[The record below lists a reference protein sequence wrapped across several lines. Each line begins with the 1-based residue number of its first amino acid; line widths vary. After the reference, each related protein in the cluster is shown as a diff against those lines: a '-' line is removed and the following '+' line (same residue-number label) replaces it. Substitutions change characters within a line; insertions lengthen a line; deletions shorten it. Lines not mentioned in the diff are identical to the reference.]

1 MRGGSTSPAPKQ
13 QTSAPTTS
21 APVVNTTAQPI
32 VNATPVNMEPA
43 IQSMA
48 TNAVK
53 MGTTYVKGIQTFVP
67 PSRQSGLAVATS
79 AVTGAMSEVGRFT
92 TTGLTSGRNYGT
104 GVQNT
109 ASLSRSAGNLIGI
122 QSTSGTRTG
131 SSGMWSAGTESG
143 GRFGSGVSSR
153 ASAAWSAGSTL
164 ASRARA
170 GSNSISLYSVG
181 SGLGQGF
188 VNGINSRASAAWSA
202 GANLASASNS
212 GIRSRAQ
219 MRSPSRLT
227 FATAGD
233 FVAGWVNG
241 IKKRAK
247 QSYAAASYMAGA
259 AVDAVKEYATSY
271 MDALESEDVYEP
283 TVRPILDLSNVNGLG
298 DMSYDVRAALT
309 TNGMSNNDM
318 IALNNISVD
327 RQTLDLAANLTGS
340 NQQGQNGVT
349 QIDQS
354 THYKVDND
362 GLFEGA
368 TFVVREEA
376 DIDKITNAVRTTF
389 TKESELIEIFNRG
402 RG

>member
-1 MRGGSTSPAPKQ
+1 
-13 QTSAPTTS
+13 
-21 APVVNTTAQPI
+21 
-32 VNATPVNMEPA
+32 
-43 IQSMA
+43 
-48 TNAVK
+48 
-53 MGTTYVKGIQTFVP
+53 
-67 PSRQSGLAVATS
+67 
-79 AVTGAMSEVGRFT
+79 
-92 TTGLTSGRNYGT
+92 
-104 GVQNT
+104 
-109 ASLSRSAGNLIGI
+109 
-122 QSTSGTRTG
+122 
-131 SSGMWSAGTESG
+131 SAGTESG
-143 GRFGSGVSSR
+143 SRFGSGVSSR

-219 MRSPSRLT
+219 MKSPSRLT

-241 IKKRAK
+241 IKRRTK
-247 QSYAAASYMAGA
+247 QSYAAASEMAGA
-259 AVDAVKEYATSY
+259 AIDAVKSYATSY
-271 MDALESEDVYEP
+271 MDALESAEIYEP

-340 NQQGQNGVT
+340 
-349 QIDQS
+349 
-354 THYKVDND
+354 
-362 GLFEGA
+362 
-368 TFVVREEA
+368 
-376 DIDKITNAVRTTF
+376 
-389 TKESELIEIFNRG
+389 
-402 RG
+402 